1 MRLFITN
8 KNNFERDCQSSKD
21 AHQNAFS
28 QLISHVSKGFIPIEI
43 LTKDCVFKFKQLK
56 DDVYFYEFLGTY

>member
-8 KNNFERDCQSSKD
+8 KDDFDRSCPKQKE

-28 QLISHVSKGFIPIEI
+28 QLSIAVTDNKIPIKI
-43 LTKDCVFKFKQLK
+43 ITRDCVFEFKEVRDQ
-56 DDVYFYEFLGTY
+56 VYFYEFLGGI